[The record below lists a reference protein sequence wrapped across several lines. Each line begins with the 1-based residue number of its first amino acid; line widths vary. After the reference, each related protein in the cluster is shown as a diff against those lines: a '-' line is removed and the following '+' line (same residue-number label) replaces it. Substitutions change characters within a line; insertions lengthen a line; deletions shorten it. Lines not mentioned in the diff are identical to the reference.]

1 MNKKKVLLRNLLLC
15 FLFLVVY
22 ISICLTFFLLAK
34 EGERKSVS
42 AIANNIAERL
52 KDGSTI
58 DEFFSAFHDSK
69 EIHLSLYDGGKSA
82 PGMDNLGFFEENPDY
97 LVEVHHPGSFIG
109 HERWLGSEACIVY
122 VNLYG
127 SSYLRVAKS
136 VGTIYGVSKGMLLY
150 GSLSFLVAA
159 IVIYVLLYLD
169 FKKSLKPLK
178 LQVSKLQDITQKNR
192 TIEYEDD
199 LNYLTAIIRES
210 RHQLRK
216 ELEINRISDQKI
228 NFIMDSFS
236 EGLVV
241 IDSNYK
247 VVLINKKALSIFD
260 HDKEDVQNRYLENL
274 SAPHTLEVNF
284 SMVIH
289 TNVSISFVEKIQGR
303 VYHCDI
309 NPIDYSW
316 TRGTTNEKNGASLI
330 LIDITDE
337 YNSTEMKKEF
347 FANASHE
354 LKSPLTSILGYLQLI
369 QNGTITDTSFA
380 IGKCVFDC
388 KRMTK
393 IISDMLTIAAIEKE
407 SLRPI
412 EEIDVSKA
420 IDTILS
426 SLLPQCKE
434 KNIQIETDY
443 EPMIIKMNAED
454 FDRIARNL
462 LDNAVKYNRQ
472 NGKIHVSVKKEERLL
487 VVADTGI
494 GISKENQPRVFER
507 FFRVD
512 KARSRKNGDTGLG
525 LAIVKHICNYYDCSI
540 TLESELDVGSTFIVH
555 FPK

>member
-22 ISICLTFFLLAK
+22 IGMCLTFFLLEKDSEKKLVKAM
-34 EGERKSVS
+34 
-42 AIANNIAERL
+42 ADNIAERL
-52 KDGSTI
+52 EDGSTI
-58 DEFFSAFHDSK
+58 EEFFSTYRNSK
-69 EIHLSLYDGGKSA
+69 DVHLSLYRDSEKV
-82 PGMDNLGFFEENPDY
+82 PVLDNLGCYEENLSYD
-97 LVEVHHPGSFIG
+97 VELSKKGSFIG
-109 HERWLGSEACIVY
+109 YDGWLEEEAGITYVSVDESSVLRIAKRTAMVY
-122 VNLYG
+122 
-127 SSYLRVAKS
+127 R
-136 VGTIYGVSKGMLLY
+136 VSKGFLLY

-159 IVIYVLLYLD
+159 VVIYILLYLD
-169 FKKSLKPLK
+169 FKRSLKPLK

-210 RHQLRK
+210 RHQLRR
-216 ELEINRISDQKI
+216 ELEINRISDQKM

-260 HDKEDVQNRYLENL
+260 HEKEDIQNRYLENL
-274 SAPHTLEVNF
+274 SAPHNLEVNF

-289 TNVSISFVEKIQGR
+289 TNSSISFVEKIQGR

-309 NPIDYSW
+309 NPVDYSW

-369 QNGTITDTSFA
+369 QNGTITDTAFA
-380 IGKCVFDC
+380 IDKCVFDC
-388 KRMTK
+388 KRMNK
-393 IISDMLTIAAIEKE
+393 IISDMLTLAAIEKE

-412 EEIDVSKA
+412 EEIDVSR
-420 IDTILS
+420 TVEGILS
-426 SLLPQCKE
+426 SLLPQCKG
-434 KNIQIETDY
+434 KNISVRTEY
-443 EPMIIKMNAED
+443 EPLIIKMNAED

-472 NGKIHVSVKKEERLL
+472 DGMIRVQVKKEERLL
-487 VVADTGI
+487 VISDTGI
-494 GISKENQPRVFER
+494 GISKENQARVFER

-525 LAIVKHICNYYDCSI
+525 LAIVKHICNYYDCTI
-540 TLESELDVGSTFIVH
+540 TLESEPDVGSTFRVH